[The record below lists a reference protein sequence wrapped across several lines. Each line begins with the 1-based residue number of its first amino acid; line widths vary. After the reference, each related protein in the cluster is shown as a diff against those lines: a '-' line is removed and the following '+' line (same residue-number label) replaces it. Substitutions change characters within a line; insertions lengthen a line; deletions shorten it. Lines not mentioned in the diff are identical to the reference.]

1 MPSYKE
7 WIDEID
13 INVDYYSAFLKAW
26 IAFNSW
32 YCSQYKDRQDRK
44 VIDKIKTT
52 NNQFKDY
59 IETLLDK
66 SATSPTAL
74 SFRKNMDRLQE
85 ALINASI
92 VTQERG
98 GDRQQISFSDIAIPN
113 PKNECDEDYNRT
125 HYSIKRTQD
134 KVTILIHRKG
144 NPASIHFQ
152 LEQSSYTFSEIEVHP
167 DFKKLSAEK
176 QGQCKAFY
184 DDIRPYSIESVIER
198 NENNKPIFI
207 EERSK
212 VSRGVVEVLYL
223 LRCSLMHGEV
233 SPNQASSEVYKYAYY
248 VLAAILKKMV

>member
-1 MPSYKE
+1 MTSYKE

-32 YCSQYKDRQDRK
+32 YRSQYTDRQDRK

-66 SATSPTAL
+66 SATSTVAL
-74 SFRKNMDRLQE
+74 SFRKNLDRLQE

-98 GDRQQISFSDIAIPN
+98 GYRQQISFSEIAIPN
-113 PKNECDEDYNRT
+113 PKNECNEDYNRT

-134 KVTILIHRKG
+134 KVTTLIHKKG
-144 NPASIHFQ
+144 NQTSIDFQ
-152 LEQSSYTFSEIEVHP
+152 FEQTSYTFSEIEAHP
-167 DFKKLSAEK
+167 DFKRLSAEK
-176 QGQCKAFY
+176 QGQCRAFY
-184 DDIRPYSIESVIER
+184 KDVRPYSIESVIGKDKD
-198 NENNKPIFI
+198 NNPIFI

-233 SPNQASSEVYKYAYY
+233 SPNQTSSEVYKYAYY
-248 VLAAILKKMV
+248 VLVAILKKMV